1 MDNFDNNRPEYSQ
14 TSASKRPMQIAI
26 LIIAVGL
33 LIVGGWWLMRPSEA
47 PAPEIET
54 VPMEST
60 QEFVEPEPI
69 AEPESPKDPIVETE
83 SSTPVEPAK
92 PLPSLDNS
100 DEFVREEVLALNN
113 TEPVKQWVQATD
125 LIKRSTAVI
134 DGITQGVMLR
144 KFLPVKA
151 PAGKFAT
158 QKVGEQYFIDA
169 NNYQRYD
176 TMVSLLTNTD
186 PAKAAKSI
194 TTMEPL
200 FEEAFAA
207 QGYEDRTFKDALIEA
222 IDQMLATPIYQE
234 PPELKLES
242 VYFKFADDDI
252 ENMSDAQKQLI
263 RSGPK
268 NTQKVQQYLQKLR
281 AELIK
286 M

>member
-26 LIIAVGL
+26 LIVAVGL
-33 LIVGGWWLMRPSEA
+33 LVIGGWWLMRPSEA
-47 PAPEIET
+47 PNPEIET
-54 VPMEST
+54 VPMEPV
-60 QEFVEPEPI
+60 QQVEEPEPVVEPEPI
-69 AEPESPKDPIVETE
+69 KE
-83 SSTPVEPAK
+83 PVEPTEPTMPAE
-92 PLPSLDNS
+92 PAQVLPSLDDS
-100 DEFVREEVLALNN
+100 DEYVREEVLALNDA
-113 TEPVKQWVQATD
+113 EPVKQWVQASD

-176 TMVSLLTNTD
+176 DVVSLLTKTD

-194 TTMEPL
+194 TNLEPL

-207 QGYEDRTFKDALIEA
+207 QGYENRTFKDALIEA
-222 IDQMLATPIYQE
+222 IDQILATPIYQE

-242 VYFKFADDDI
+242 VYFKFSDDSI

-263 RSGPK
+263 RTGPE

-281 AELIK
+281 VELMK